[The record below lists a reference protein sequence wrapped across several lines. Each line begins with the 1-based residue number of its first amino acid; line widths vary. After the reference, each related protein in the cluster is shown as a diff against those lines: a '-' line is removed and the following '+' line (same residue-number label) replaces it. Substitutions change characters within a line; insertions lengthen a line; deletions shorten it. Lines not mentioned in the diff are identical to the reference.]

1 MSPELDRHA
10 TDDAS
15 DAPGSPLDPPGVDL
29 PDPDRGD
36 VFAVGVGAAT
46 GAAAGAAL
54 GGPPGFVAGAAVGA
68 VRGEVTKKVVEK
80 VIEKREEGNDLEVG
94 GSRRGDPASG

>member
-1 MSPELDRHA
+1 MPSRPDRHA
-10 TDDAS
+10 TE
-15 DAPGSPLDPPGVDL
+15 DAPDAAGSPLDPPGVDL
-29 PDPDRGD
+29 PDSDGGD
-36 VFAVGVGAAT
+36 VVAVGVGAAT

-80 VIEKREEGNDLEVG
+80 VVEKREEATDREA
-94 GSRRGDPASG
+94 RGPGRADPPS